1 MSKESEP
8 IQTDDNYI
16 NLQKF
21 GRIFPTW
28 VLANFKK
35 YKLPQIFLDDNKDP
49 CNVKKTKF
57 ELRKYQQFLGS
68 YLDYNSPYRNMLIYH
83 GLGSGKTATAI
94 NIYNMLFNYNPN
106 WNVFI
111 IIPARLKNNPWVTDL
126 EMWIADKNKKDRLKN
141 IIFIHYDSPY
151 ADKDFLNAIKAADSS
166 KKSLYIFDE
175 AHNFIKN
182 VYNNMISKQ
191 GRRALIIYDYIY
203 NDIKDN
209 EGSRVILLSGTPAV
223 NDVFELSII
232 FNLLRPQIF
241 PLSYNKFTDMYV
253 SNNKLIPEKKNMF
266 QRRILGLISY
276 YLGATP
282 DLFAKK
288 VFHYKNLVMS
298 NHQLDVYK
306 HYEEIERKIEQ
317 KAAVNRTKSNIYR
330 SYTRQSSNFV
340 FPNLKNKIKGEN
352 RPRPGHFSLTEQEIE
367 KLLDKY
373 QFEEDRKKARKS
385 ATITAFKEY
394 SLLTKQFIDA
404 LKNHFK
410 KTIEL
415 DKKKGLSIKKDMKIF
430 LSKYN
435 GKFFEFWKDYRQKSN
450 ILIELYKCS
459 CKMTAIL
466 FYILRSKGP
475 VIIYSNY
482 VKMEGIEIMRIYLE
496 TIGYSDFFGS
506 KGYDNLRFIEYSG
519 SITKKQREKGRLI
532 YNNKNNI
539 YGKIIKIILIS
550 PAGSEGISLLNVR
563 QVHVLEPYWNE
574 VRIQQLVG
582 RAIRACSHKALPIKE
597 RYVDIYRYKAIRQ
610 KGKTTTDQ
618 QMEELA
624 LNKLTLVESF
634 LKTMRE
640 AAVDCKL
647 FQNHNN
653 LIEDVKCFDFNIDDI
668 TAKYVGPAY
677 IMDEDQDQKIDG
689 GLNAENSEVKNIDVY
704 QVTAVNSLSKDKF
717 SKPIYYWYNI
727 KRRLLFDFDLYY
739 PIAKVALDD
748 FGIPKIHK
756 SSYIITN
763 FMNIPKLK
771 NIN

>member
-1 MSKESEP
+1 MSKDSEP
-8 IQTDDNYI
+8 VQTDDNYI

-126 EMWIADKNKKDRLKN
+126 EMWVAEKNKKDRLKN

-253 SNNKLIPEKKNMF
+253 ANNKLIPEKKNMF

-288 VFHYKNLVMS
+288 YF
-298 NHQLDVYK
+298 
-306 HYEEIERKIEQ
+306 
-317 KAAVNRTKSNIYR
+317 
-330 SYTRQSSNFV
+330 
-340 FPNLKNKIKGEN
+340 
-352 RPRPGHFSLTEQEIE
+352 
-367 KLLDKY
+367 
-373 QFEEDRKKARKS
+373 
-385 ATITAFKEY
+385 
-394 SLLTKQFIDA
+394 
-404 LKNHFK
+404 
-410 KTIEL
+410 
-415 DKKKGLSIKKDMKIF
+415 
-430 LSKYN
+430 
-435 GKFFEFWKDYRQKSN
+435 
-450 ILIELYKCS
+450 
-459 CKMTAIL
+459 
-466 FYILRSKGP
+466 
-475 VIIYSNY
+475 
-482 VKMEGIEIMRIYLE
+482 
-496 TIGYSDFFGS
+496 
-506 KGYDNLRFIEYSG
+506 
-519 SITKKQREKGRLI
+519 
-532 YNNKNNI
+532 
-539 YGKIIKIILIS
+539 IIKI
-550 PAGSEGISLLNVR
+550 
-563 QVHVLEPYWNE
+563 
-574 VRIQQLVG
+574 
-582 RAIRACSHKALPIKE
+582 
-597 RYVDIYRYKAIRQ
+597 
-610 KGKTTTDQ
+610 
-618 QMEELA
+618 
-624 LNKLTLVESF
+624 
-634 LKTMRE
+634 
-640 AAVDCKL
+640 
-647 FQNHNN
+647 
-653 LIEDVKCFDFNIDDI
+653 
-668 TAKYVGPAY
+668 
-677 IMDEDQDQKIDG
+677 
-689 GLNAENSEVKNIDVY
+689 
-704 QVTAVNSLSKDKF
+704 
-717 SKPIYYWYNI
+717 
-727 KRRLLFDFDLYY
+727 
-739 PIAKVALDD
+739 
-748 FGIPKIHK
+748 
-756 SSYIITN
+756 
-763 FMNIPKLK
+763 
-771 NIN
+771 